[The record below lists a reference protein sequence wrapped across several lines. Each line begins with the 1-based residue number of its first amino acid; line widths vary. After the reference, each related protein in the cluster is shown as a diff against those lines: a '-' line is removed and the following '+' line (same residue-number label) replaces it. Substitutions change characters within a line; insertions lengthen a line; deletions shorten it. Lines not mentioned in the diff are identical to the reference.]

1 MKFVYFKSIT
11 CLAMV
16 IALFLAFLNLI
27 NIENI
32 NIMAAASSAVK
43 H

>member
-1 MKFVYFKSIT
+1 MEFVYFKSIT

-16 IALFLAFLNLI
+16 MALFLAFLNLL

-32 NIMAAASSAVK
+32 NIMATASKAAK
-43 H
+43 F